1 MTHQSPQSMG
11 FSKAKIL
18 ELVTMLSSK
27 VSSKLRDGMEP
38 TSLMLPAL
46 AGKLFTT
53 NTTWEA
59 LSLLYYCEILCIVF
73 CAIQ

>member
-1 MTHQSPQSMG
+1 MTRQSPQSMG

-18 ELVTMLSSK
+18 ELVAMPSSK
-27 VSSKLRDGMEP
+27 GTSKLRDGMEP
-38 TSLMLPAL
+38 TSLMFPAL
-46 AGKLFTT
+46 EGELFTI